1 MDRLL
6 DIKLRLFE
14 SSLSFPRKAQP
25 LASLS
30 RKERHYA
37 LNKYKN
43 FKKGKNLF
51 KINNIQIFHE
61 TSRAGSVST
70 ELTFALLCRSGP

>member
-14 SSLSFPRKAQP
+14 YSLFPGKAQP

-43 FKKGKNLF
+43 IKKGKNLF

-61 TSRAGSVST
+61 SSRAGSVST